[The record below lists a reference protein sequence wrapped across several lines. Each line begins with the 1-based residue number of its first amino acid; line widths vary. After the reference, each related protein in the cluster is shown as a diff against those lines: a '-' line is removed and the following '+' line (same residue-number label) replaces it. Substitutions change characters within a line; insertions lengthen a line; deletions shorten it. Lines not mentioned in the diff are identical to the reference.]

1 MSDEMVMP
9 TSDSPAGA
17 TDGMSA
23 AFASFVQDN
32 AGLESDAQGAISA
45 EPTTTQEFDVDALL
59 GVESSPGNVPYE
71 RFREVNE
78 QRKASE
84 EFASEF
90 NQWKDV
96 IDQFKQQGFNN
107 AAEIQRAIQQQELLN
122 EEQEIRTRYEQLHQA
137 NVLDSNTAYVQQEA
151 EIQKLRYDRQL
162 AEMQQYMVVH
172 QSQEA
177 VKQFPLA
184 EKAPDLMQSLIQSGF
199 NPSQAAE
206 IAHNQVKSI
215 AKSLL
220 PQLTTKLKATD
231 MPTPMSNGQPAAQP
245 RAPQAMGGL
254 SALTQLMGISRNSNS
269 L

>member
-32 AGLESDAQGAISA
+32 AGPGSDAQGATSA
-45 EPTTTQEFDVDALL
+45 EQTTTPEFDVDILL
-59 GVESSPGNVPYE
+59 GVEQQPANVPYE
-71 RFREVNE
+71 RFKEVND

-84 EFASEF
+84 GSASEY

-107 AAEIQRAIQQQELLN
+107 AAEIQKAIQQQELMN
-122 EEQEIRTRYEQLHQA
+122 EEQSIRTRYEQLHEA
-137 NVLDSNTAYVQQEA
+137 NVLDSNTAYIQQEA

-162 AEMQQYMVVH
+162 AEMQQYMAVH
-172 QSQEA
+172 QSTEA
-177 VKQFPLA
+177 LKQFPLA
-184 EKAPDLMQSLIQSGF
+184 EKAQDLMQSLVNNGF
-199 NPSQAAE
+199 TPTAAAE

-220 PQLTTKLKATD
+220 PQLTTKLRAEA
-231 MPTPMSNGQPAAQP
+231 PTPMSNGQSAAQP

>member
-1 MSDEMVMP
+1 
-9 TSDSPAGA
+9 
-17 TDGMSA
+17 
-23 AFASFVQDN
+23 
-32 AGLESDAQGAISA
+32 
-45 EPTTTQEFDVDALL
+45 L
-59 GVESSPGNVPYE
+59 GVETQPANVPYE
-71 RFREVNE
+71 RFKEVND

-84 EFASEF
+84 GSATEY

-107 AAEIQRAIQQQELLN
+107 AAEIQKAIQQQELMN
-122 EEQEIRTRYEQLHQA
+122 EEQSIRTRYEQLHEA
-137 NVLDSNTAYVQQEA
+137 NVLDSNTAYIQQEA

-162 AEMQQYMVVH
+162 ADMQQYMVVH

-177 VKQFPLA
+177 LKQFPLA
-184 EKAPDLMQSLIQSGF
+184 DKAPDLMQSLIQSGF
-199 NPSQAAE
+199 NPAQAAE

-220 PQLTTKLKATD
+220 PQLTTKLRAEA
-231 MPTPMSNGQPAAQP
+231 PTPMSNGQSAAQP